1 MVLKTYKFF
10 NDLMYSMKWNGYFD
24 VSEFQNEWMSREVGA
39 NFRLKDRIIN
49 IIFQNL
55 TYDAIGMHQN
65 NVSSIHYS

>member
-10 NDLMYSMKWNGYFD
+10 NDLMYSMKWNDYFD
-24 VSEFQNEWMSREVGA
+24 VSEFQNEWMSREVEA

-55 TYDAIGMHQN
+55 THDAICMHQN
-65 NVSSIHYS
+65 NASSTHYS